1 MVLLDNAVLPLTVGR
16 ICSIDVIADIVVLL
30 LDTLG
35 STGDRLLSGY
45 LIPIGLA
52 TAGSAVP
59 HFFFIYIQQIY
70 YYTIRN
76 D

>member
-1 MVLLDNAVLPLTVGR
+1 MLIKIGFLSLTVCR
-16 ICSIDVIADIVVLL
+16 ICSVDIIVVVLL

-35 STGDRLLSGY
+35 STGYSLLSGY

-52 TAGSAVP
+52 TAGSAVS

-70 YYTIRN
+70 YYKIRN